1 MDNRRPRTHPHDPM
15 RHITPLILLV
25 IASPTFAQ
33 IHYVSQT
40 RSIEAFAG
48 FDPPQ
53 TVSATDS
60 LAFDQS
66 LDISGL
72 NPDGQPPSNGFASQ
86 HSELLPAG
94 IVMSGRLGGTDNYRF
109 GGSGEGAGYSLL
121 DVTFS
126 LAQPMPFHLTAS
138 ESDNPSA
145 ATQWS
150 VTLSQ
155 GSTRLFGWEA
165 TPFSSLSIAIDGTL
179 PPGTYTLRGAW
190 YDGWQGAGTGTR
202 FSNYALAFN
211 VPEPGLLVSF
221 IPLLFL
227 RRRDHHAN
235 A

>member
-1 MDNRRPRTHPHDPM
+1 M

-25 IASPTFAQ
+25 IASPAFAQ
-33 IHYVSQT
+33 INYLSQT

-48 FDPPQ
+48 FTDPPQ
-53 TVSATDS
+53 TVSATDF
-60 LAFDQS
+60 LVFDRM
-66 LDISGL
+66 LDISGP

-138 ESDNPSA
+138 ESDAPSA

-150 VTLSQ
+150 VMLSQ
-155 GSTRLFGWEA
+155 GSTRLFAWEA
-165 TPFSSLSIAIDGTL
+165 TPFSSLSIAVDGTL
-179 PPGTYTLRGAW
+179 NPGMYTLHGAW